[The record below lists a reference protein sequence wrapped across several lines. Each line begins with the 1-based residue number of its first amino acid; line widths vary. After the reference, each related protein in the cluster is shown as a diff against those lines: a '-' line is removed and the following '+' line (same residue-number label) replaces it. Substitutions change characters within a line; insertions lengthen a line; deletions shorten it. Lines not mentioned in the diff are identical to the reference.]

1 MIGDAAFSLGSAPP
15 GEPGPGRDSEA
26 FSSSRLR
33 PIPRV
38 NIQAFCED
46 QDTAAAIERAAQDRR
61 LSRARVSVQ
70 MGGIDGACAFYR
82 NAPTPNLIVIESLL
96 DRATMLAEL
105 DRLAGLCDPA
115 TKVMVVGHLNDVVL
129 YRELLRRGV
138 SEYLVAPVSVLQIIE
153 TLSGLYSDPQA
164 RPIGQTIAFVGAKG
178 GSGSSTVC
186 HNTAFAI
193 AASLEREVVIADF
206 DLPFG
211 TAGLDFNQD
220 PPQGIADALA
230 SPHRFDALKLDRLL
244 SRCSDFLSLF
254 AAPGTLD
261 RPYDLD
267 AFSCETVLD
276 VVRDSAP
283 WIALDVPHVWTE
295 WAKELVMRADHV
307 VVTAVPDIA
316 NLRNAK
322 NLIDQIKA
330 SRPNDRPPLLVLN
343 QVGLSKRP
351 EVALQ
356 DFGAGVDLAPGVV
369 IDFDAQLFGTAA
381 NNGQMIEEVS
391 SRSKAAEAFR
401 KLAALLTDRSERN
414 AERPSSLWSMLAR
427 LKGAKPG
434 A

>member
-1 MIGDAAFSLGSAPP
+1 MIGDAAFSLGPAP

-26 FSSSRLR
+26 FGTSRLR
-33 PIPRV
+33 PLPRV

-46 QDTAAAIERAAQDRR
+46 QDTAAAIEQAAQDRR
-61 LSRARVSVQ
+61 LSRARMSVQ

-82 NAPTPNLIVIESLL
+82 NAATPNLIIVESLL
-96 DRATMLAEL
+96 DRANMLAEL

-138 SEYLVAPVSVLQIIE
+138 SEYLIAPVGVLQIIE
-153 TLSGLYSDPQA
+153 TLSNLYSDPRA

-193 AASLEREVVIADF
+193 ASSLEREVVIADF

-244 SRCSDFLSLF
+244 SRCSDYLSLF

-267 AFSCETVLD
+267 AGACETVLE

-283 WIALDVPHVWTE
+283 WIALDVPHLWTE
-295 WAKELVMRADHV
+295 WAKALVMRADHV

-322 NLIDQIKA
+322 NLIDQTKA
-330 SRPNDRPPLLVLN
+330 SRPNDRPPFLVLN
-343 QVGLSKRP
+343 QVGLSKRS
-351 EVALQ
+351 EVALE
-356 DFGAGVDLAPGVV
+356 DFGEAVGLAPGIV

-381 NNGQMIEEVS
+381 NNGQMIVEVS

-401 KLAALLTDRSERN
+401 KLAGLLTDRFERN
-414 AERPSSLWSMLAR
+414 TERQSALWSILAR
-427 LKGAKPG
+427 LKGAKPRG
-434 A
+434 